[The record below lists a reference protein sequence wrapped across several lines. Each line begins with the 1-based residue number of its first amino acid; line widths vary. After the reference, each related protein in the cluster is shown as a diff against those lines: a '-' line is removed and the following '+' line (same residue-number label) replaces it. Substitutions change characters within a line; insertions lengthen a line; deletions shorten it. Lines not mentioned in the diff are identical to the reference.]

1 MSKFTEKL
9 QNQIV
14 SLIEADTYSI
24 TEICSQL
31 KISRKS
37 FYEWQDTKPEFREAI
52 QKAKEQREDKLLMTA
67 RRSLKRKLEGYTL
80 TEIRTIYIPDKDNP
94 DKLVL
99 KSKIVREREFAPD
112 TQAIKLVLM
121 RNDAR
126 HTEEDEKKETPWN
139 IVVRSQESADQLT
152 QLRENLKNN
161 SREKEMTREEKE
173 EEDKEQEDKEQET
186 KSTEPLSTEPEPL
199 PEKEKSPEDYV
210 LVRRYDL
217 PPGYLYQQVKRKDM
231 RPGEVVYKE
240 L

>member
-9 QNQIV
+9 QKEIV

-67 RRSLKRKLEGYTL
+67 RRSLKKKLEGYTL
-80 TEIRTIYIPDKDNP
+80 TEIRTTYIPDKNNP

-112 TQAIKLVLM
+112 TQAIKLVLT

-126 HTEEDEKKETPWN
+126 HTEEEEKKETPWN
-139 IVVRSQESADQLT
+139 IIVRSQESADQLT

-161 SREKEMTREEKE
+161 TREKE
-173 EEDKEQEDKEQET
+173 
-186 KSTEPLSTEPEPL
+186 
-199 PEKEKSPEDYV
+199 
-210 LVRRYDL
+210 
-217 PPGYLYQQVKRKDM
+217 
-231 RPGEVVYKE
+231 
-240 L
+240 